1 MSAKRVLIVGR
12 MSMSLILNMC
22 RVPALGES
30 VVDDGGVAYIP
41 SGEGAGTAIAFAKM
55 GADAMLAGKI
65 GADAH
70 GQRLYKYYKDAG
82 VNTSLIK
89 VDRDEPTALTVRMK
103 EAGGERTLVYP
114 GAGARY
120 SSDNLDEAMASSPDA
135 LYLGFG
141 IPWQLVVAASGSA
154 ARRGVPVFI
163 DASPAMTDEALESLG
178 EVEIFTLDEGEALE
192 YTGIL
197 PAGIESSLRAALMLR
212 KRVNAKY
219 IVIKQG
225 ERGAFIYDGRRYH
238 VIGAAKA
245 GKAVDRTFAGDA
257 FGAAMTLEYLR
268 CGDIKAAVK
277 YAAAAGAITVTREG
291 SFSSVPTDGEI
302 RDFMAKTGYGS

>member
-1 MSAKRVLIVGR
+1 MSGKRVLIVGR
-12 MSMSLILNMC
+12 MSMSLIMNMYKLPP
-22 RVPALGES
+22 VGES
-30 VVDDGGVAYIP
+30 LVDDGGVAYIP
-41 SGEGAGTAIAFAKM
+41 SGEGAGSAIAFARL
-55 GADAMLAGKI
+55 GADALLAGKI

-89 VDRDEPTALTVRMK
+89 VDRDEPTALSVIMR
-103 EAGGERTLVYP
+103 EQGGERTLVYP

-120 SSDNLDEAMASSPDA
+120 TAENIAEAMSASPDA

-141 IPWQLVVAASGSA
+141 IPEQLAVCAAEAA
-154 ARRGVPVFI
+154 ARRGIPIFV
-163 DASPAMTDEALESLG
+163 DASPVADVKIFESLPPV
-178 EVEIFTLDEGEALE
+178 EVLTLDEEETLA

-197 PAGIESSLRAALMLR
+197 PGGSESSLRAALALR

-225 ERGAFIYDGRRYH
+225 ERGAFIYDGKRYY

-245 GKAVDRTFAGDA
+245 GKVVDTSFAGDA
-257 FGAAMTLEYLR
+257 FGAAMTLDYLE
-268 CGDIKAAVK
+268 CLDIRTAVR
-277 YAAAAGAITVTREG
+277 YAAAAAAITVSREG
-291 SFSSVPTDGEI
+291 SFSSVPTEAEVRG
-302 RDFMAKTGYGS
+302 FMLRSGYGY